1 MAHKMEFTFL
11 VDKMLSALP
20 ISADALFIGKHR
32 HFEKNKA
39 NFILNVF
46 YQMLSK
52 VLPTAK

>member
-11 VDKMLSALP
+11 VDKILSALP